1 MYAPRTVQQLN
12 VQDIE
17 SEASALPLES
27 LRSVRAWVLLGEP
40 GAGKSTAFK
49 EEAKACNGFLISV
62 AEFIADEPKDL
73 WRGHCLFLDGL
84 DEVRGGN
91 AYERVLNALKT
102 NLIKLGSPDFRIAC
116 RAADWFG
123 QSDVED
129 IIGASPN
136 GTLSIYALNPLE
148 PTDIKTILKQDYQ
161 RSDASDFMAQAEQHG
176 IRHLLSNPQTLRL
189 VVNAL
194 AGGAWPQSRDE
205 TYKLAC
211 ASLIQEESRRHRDR
225 ERFNLSA
232 PPLLMDAAGRI
243 FATFILADKTGVA
256 LDQSAANDRYV
267 TLNQLGITDT
277 ISANAAMRKQLF
289 TPSTDIDEHIEPTHR
304 SIAEYLGSQ
313 WLAKQIDQHNLPLSR
328 ALNLMRGFDGK
339 VVSGLRGI
347 YGWLA
352 LHCQSA
358 REQLIYDDPITIA
371 LYSDVQGMS
380 PQEKLLLLEQI
391 RDQLNENPSILWEL
405 THAPYLGSLFDPA
418 LRDKFVTALMAP
430 GRESN
435 DQNFLILLL
444 SIIDQ
449 AGTRQDM
456 SEALMAMLFDK
467 SYWDRI
473 RVRALDAWLNYG
485 TNVDDLSNLLD
496 LFNQGAIPDPE
507 DELLGITLAHS
518 FPEHLSAANALRFL
532 HPPKTSILGMYKH
545 FWGYTFPDKV
555 NTEALPS
562 VLEYLAQG
570 NLSTV
575 LDWEDHHISH
585 MLSKLVARAVT
596 AYGETIAT
604 DTLFT
609 WLQLGADEYGEV
621 RHHPDSLKRIAEWLI
636 NHPAQYKNLLGYCYA
651 RSELSDSPLKTLFYN
666 SRALLGTPAPTD
678 IGLWHF
684 EQVEVTNNPIL
695 KQEHLSLAI
704 RSLWQAGPT
713 EKLNLEIIEAWASD
727 SVRRDWLDALLV
739 EQVPE
744 WRLGQARH
752 ARERKTALEDAKEQY
767 SREIAQNIKAITEG
781 TAQPALLGQ
790 LAGVWSNKFVEM
802 RGDTPLERF
811 EHYCINSE
819 EAYEACKRGFKSCV
833 FRGDLPTPKE
843 IIGLSLKQRSYFIQR
858 PCLLGIDLMW
868 DEDHEKVLALDDGI
882 VTRLVT
888 FYLTEG
894 SSHLPAWL
902 HALAEIKPTL
912 IANALTEY
920 VIASLRGKK
929 DYINGMELLAEDTG
943 SKEVAMLSLPA
954 LIQGFPARATSS
966 QLRILRALLLSS
978 LRYRLP
984 ELDGIISAKLGQKSL
999 DSSQK
1004 IYFLLAGMLLSS
1016 ATYEDSL
1023 WKYVGNTWQRI
1034 EKISE
1039 FIGTVSGG
1047 LSIDYS
1053 LSARTLGKMISVQ
1066 APFAEFD
1073 WPKGGGFIN
1082 QSMQLGDHVRHL
1094 ISRLSSMGTQECVD
1108 VIDDL
1113 IVNPA
1118 LYKLKW
1124 QLLSSKHE
1132 AIQKQREACF
1142 SFPPLDD
1149 VARILNN
1156 LDPTSPA
1163 DLHALVLDNLYQ
1175 IAEEI
1180 RTSSADLFRQFWTEQ
1195 SSTEK
1200 THKTENSCRD
1210 ALLAMLRNH
1219 LGSKG
1224 ISSDN
1229 ESDVFND
1236 KRVDIRVS
1244 YKNLYSIP
1252 IEIKGEWHP
1261 ELWSAIQDQLVKK
1274 YTQSP
1279 ACDGY
1284 GIYLVLWVGGSEQPT
1299 PKDGGKK
1306 AVSPVE
1312 LQNRLTATMP
1322 QDSKGK
1328 ISVVVLDVSWP
1339 S

>member
-1 MYAPRTVQQLN
+1 MYAPRTVHQLN

-49 EEAKACNGFLISV
+49 AEAEACNGFCINV

-102 NLIKLGSPDFRIAC
+102 NLINLGSPDFRISC

-129 IIGASPN
+129 IIGASPD
-136 GTLSIYALNPLE
+136 GMLSIYALTPLD
-148 PTDIKTILKQDYQ
+148 PTDIKTILEQDYH
-161 RSDASDFMAQAEQHG
+161 RIDAADFMAQAEQHG
-176 IRHLLSNPQTLRL
+176 IRHLLSNPQTLDL

-225 ERFNLSA
+225 ERLNPPA

-243 FATFILADKTGVA
+243 FATLLLADKTGIA
-256 LDQSAANDRYV
+256 KDKSAANGRYA
-267 TLNQLGITDT
+267 TLSQLGITDT
-277 ISANAAMRKQLF
+277 TNAVAALRKQLF
-289 TPSTDIDEHIEPTHR
+289 APTADNDERIEPTHR
-304 SIAEYLGSQ
+304 SIAEYLGAR
-313 WLAKQIDQHNLPLSR
+313 WLATQIDQCGLPLAR
-328 ALNLMRGFDGK
+328 TLNLMRGFDGK
-339 VVSGLRGI
+339 VVSGLRGL

-391 RDQLNENPSILWEL
+391 QEQLNENPSILWEL
-405 THAPYLGSLFDPA
+405 THAPYLGSFFDPA

-430 GRESN
+430 SREST
-435 DQNFLILLL
+435 DQNFLIVLL
-444 SIIDQ
+444 SIIEQ
-449 AGTRQDM
+449 AGTRVDM
-456 SEALMAMLFDK
+456 SDALMDILSDN
-467 SYWDRI
+467 SYWERI

-485 TNVDDLSNLLD
+485 NNVDDLSNLLD
-496 LFNQGAIPDPE
+496 RFNQGAISDPE
-507 DELLGITLAHS
+507 DELLGMTLAHA

-532 HPPKTSILGMYKH
+532 RPPKTSILGMYKH

-555 NTEALPS
+555 STEALPG
-562 VLEYLAQG
+562 VLEHLAQG
-570 NLSTV
+570 NLSTSPE
-575 LDWEDHHISH
+575 WEDHHISH
-585 MLSKLVARAVT
+585 MMSKLVTRAIMI
-596 AYGETIAT
+596 YGETIAT
-604 DTLFT
+604 DVLFT
-609 WLQLGADEYGEV
+609 WLKLGADEYGEV
-621 RHHPDSLKRIAEWLI
+621 RHHPDSLKRITEWLA
-636 NHPAQYKNLLGYCYA
+636 NHPTQYKNLLRYCYD
-651 RSELSDSPLKTLFYN
+651 RSETSDSPLKALFYD
-666 SRALLGTPAPTD
+666 SRILSGMPAPTD

-684 EQVEVTNNPIL
+684 EQIEVTNNPIL

-704 RSLWQAGPT
+704 SSLWQTGPT
-713 EKLNLEIIEAWASD
+713 EKLNLEIMEAWASD
-727 SVRRDWLDALLV
+727 SVRRSWLDAQLV
-739 EQVPE
+739 QEVPE
-744 WRLGQARH
+744 WRLDQARH
-752 ARERKTALEDAKEQY
+752 ASERKTALEDAKEQY
-767 SREIAQNIKAITEG
+767 SREISKNIKAISEG

-790 LAGVWSNKFVEM
+790 LAGVWSNKFVEV

-819 EAYEACKRGFKSCV
+819 EAYEACRQGFKASV
-833 FRGDLPTPKE
+833 FRGDLPTSKE
-843 IIGLSLKQRSYFIQR
+843 IISLSLKQRTYFIRR
-858 PCLLGIDLMW
+858 PCLLGTDLLW
-868 DEDHEKVLALDDGI
+868 DEDHEKVLALDDDI

-912 IANALTEY
+912 IANTLTEY

-943 SKEVAMLSLPA
+943 SKEVAILSLPA

-966 QLRILRALLLSS
+966 QLYILRSLLLSS
-978 LRYRLP
+978 LRCRLP
-984 ELDGIISAKLGQKSL
+984 GLDSIIATKLGQKSL
-999 DSSQK
+999 DPSQK
-1004 IYFLLAGMLLSS
+1004 IYFLLAGMLVSP
-1016 ATYEDSL
+1016 ATYEDPF

-1039 FIGTVSGG
+1039 FIGKAFGG
-1047 LSIDYS
+1047 LSIDFS

-1073 WPKGGGFIN
+1073 WPKSGGFIN

-1094 ISRLSSMGTQECVD
+1094 IGRLSTMGTQECID

-1113 IVNPA
+1113 IANPA

-1132 AIQKQREACF
+1132 AIQRQREACF
-1142 SFPPLDD
+1142 TFPPLDD

-1195 SSTEK
+1195 SGTEK

-1210 ALLAMLRNH
+1210 SLLAMLRNH

-1224 ISSDN
+1224 ISCDN

-1279 ACDGY
+1279 ACDGF
-1284 GIYLVLWVGGSEQPT
+1284 GIYLVLWVGGSEQPP

-1312 LQNRLTATMP
+1312 LQNRLAATLP
-1322 QDSKGK
+1322 QDLKGK
-1328 ISVVVLDVSWP
+1328 VSVVVLDVSWP
-1339 S
+1339 N